1 MTRTI
6 RESLSKIGESVKD
19 EISEHGGVREL
30 GREALGDIKE
40 KSRTITS
47 KATEKVHS
55 FTQSYDKS
63 NDDVKKER
71 NTKKLELE
79 NKLLKYLVES
89 QRATIRHQNDILH
102 INNLLQGDN
111 ERKNGDKQ

>member
-30 GREALGDIKE
+30 GREALGDLKE

-47 KATEKVHS
+47 KATEKVHA
-55 FTQSYDKS
+55 FTQSYDES

-71 NTKKLELE
+71 NAKELKLENE
-79 NKLLKYLVES
+79 LLKYLVES

-102 INNLLQGDN
+102 SNSPLQDDN